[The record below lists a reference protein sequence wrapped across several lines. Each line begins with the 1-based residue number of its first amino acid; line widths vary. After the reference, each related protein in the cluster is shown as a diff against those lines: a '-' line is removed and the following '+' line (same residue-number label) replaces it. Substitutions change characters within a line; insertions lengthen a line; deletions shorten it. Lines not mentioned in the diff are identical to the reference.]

1 MITRITGIVNRV
13 LDEEVRL
20 QVGPYERQV
29 LVTDVVR
36 RQLQQK
42 VGQEVTLCTT
52 EYLEGNQMSNRLVP
66 RLIGFLSEAEQ
77 EFFELF
83 CTVEKIG
90 TRKAMRAMARP
101 VHEIASAIQRQDK
114 KWLSTLPGIGT
125 QTADQIIA
133 TLHRKVTRFTV
144 PADATADRPTTEAA
158 AISGTLLDDLYKA
171 LLSLGHSPSDARNKL
186 DRLVNS
192 GQQFQTIE
200 QALVAIYQSG

>member
-13 LDEEVRL
+13 LEEEVRL

-29 LVTDVVR
+29 LVADVVR
-36 RQLQQK
+36 RHLQSK
-42 VGQEVTLCTT
+42 LGEEVTLCTT
-52 EYLEGNQMSNRLVP
+52 EYLEGSQMSNRLVP
-66 RLIGFLSEAEQ
+66 RLIGFLSESDQ

-114 KWLSTLPGIGT
+114 KWLSTLPGVGA

-133 TLHRKVTRFTV
+133 ALQRKVTRFTV
-144 PADATADRPTTEAA
+144 PADATTDSQSAPASAMTG
-158 AISGTLLDDLYKA
+158 SLLEDLYNA
-171 LLSLGHSPSDARNKL
+171 LLSLGHSPADARNKL
-186 DRLVNS
+186 DRLVHS
-192 GQQFQTIE
+192 GQPFQTIE
-200 QALVAIYQSG
+200 QALVAIYQGG